1 MKSISRFLLLV
12 LSLVPFQVHATPAPT
27 TLGSNLTAYNPNG
40 NINNNAW
47 NTMMNSRTYMTS
59 SNAPTADFGNC
70 NAVILRCVQ
79 PKCATG
85 GCTSMEVVRPIVEG
99 CISSNPT
106 CKEYGSDL
114 VEYISAQMVA
124 SSTAKANQQAL
135 QAQNEAAAAAAA
147 AAQQQSAQQLQAMQ
161 EQVAQLQNQIAQQ
174 NEQAQAQLQQALEQ
188 QKQLTQQAIA
198 DVSANQQPS
207 QTIYVQQP
215 ATNSSGSNVEI
226 SAETQPQINTGVSS
240 EVLVREQIAGQI
252 LSSIENA
259 EDSMKTLKAV
269 LQDTFDY
276 AGCDSSGNNCSGPKR
291 VKVFKDKAMKF
302 FDPYNE
308 VLEELY
314 DALILAQSVGV
325 DITDIYLMLSGTC
338 NVWGQYLC
346 GPGQI
351 MHYNSLNC
359 IGGISVPTGNK
370 NGDVFGGAKCKPG
383 QVVPMSDGGCQPI
396 KTLGSDA
403 EVREAWLYP
412 EKNDNTS
419 VRVGC
424 MSEILDNSPFFSS
437 MKKQANIDVE
447 TLQRIIEQDAS
458 VSYNLSGTR
467 NTDAPRPEQYCS
479 IGDNAYEDL
488 QKLVNLKQLPK
499 AVCVNQNQIQ
509 RNDDWISQTNNE
521 AVNYQALACRQEQQ
535 RYNSATEEER
545 KAQRLR
551 TYKQC
556 MCEAALFVS
565 NGPAPMWDGTNCLCY
580 DNNWNISKSYNFN
593 YGTLTCEESSGS
605 SDKQPQNLE
614 DEDKEDTESNE

>member
-1 MKSISRFLLLV
+1 MKSISRFLLLA

-40 NINNNAW
+40 NINNNSW
-47 NTMMNSRTYMTS
+47 NTMMNSRTYMAS

-106 CKEYGSDL
+106 CKEYGDDL
-114 VEYISAQMVA
+114 VEYISAQTVA

-161 EQVAQLQNQIAQQ
+161 EQVAQLQNQIVQQ

-215 ATNSSGSNVEI
+215 ATTSSGNNTEI
-226 SAETQPQINTGVSS
+226 SAETQPQINTAVSS
-240 EVLVREQIAGQI
+240 DVLVREQVAGQI

-269 LQDTFDY
+269 LKDTFDY

-314 DALILAQSVGV
+314 DALLLAQSVGV

-346 GPGQI
+346 GPGQV
-351 MHYNSLNC
+351 MHYNGLNC

-370 NGDVFGGAKCKPG
+370 EADVFGGAKCKPG
-383 QVVPMSDGGCQPI
+383 QIVPMSDGGCQPI
-396 KTLGSDA
+396 KTLGSDT

-412 EKNDNTS
+412 DENTDEKTS

-458 VSYNLSGTR
+458 ISYNLQGKK
-467 NTDAPRPEQYCS
+467 NEDAPAPDQYCA
-479 IGDNAYEDL
+479 IGNKAYEDL

-499 AVCVNQNQIQ
+499 AVCVDQSQIKG
-509 RNDDWISQTNNE
+509 NDDWISQTNNE
-521 AVNYQALACRQEQQ
+521 SVNYSIISCKEQGR
-535 RYNSATEEER
+535 RYSNASADER
-545 KAQRLR
+545 DGMQS
-551 TYKQC
+551 YEQC
-556 MCEAALFVS
+556 ICNAATRATPPTDAVFPL
-565 NGPAPMWDGTNCLCY
+565 WDG
-580 DNNWNISKSYNFN
+580 SKCVCREYS
-593 YGTLTCEESSGS
+593 GTPATGYTLDPATLKCK
-605 SDKQPQNLE
+605 KQ
-614 DEDKEDTESNE
+614 NE